1 MPRSEEFL
9 RPGERDVWRLGPRE
23 AMLFRAT
30 TGAAMQRRNFLQI
43 AGGLALAPSAA
54 LASEVNQHD
63 SDQAAIIRT
72 LIQWY
77 GAFGNPRVDRAYY
90 RSFLTDDYLL
100 LENGELLGIAG
111 DLALLEKLP
120 PDHTRTDRFDFRYIN
135 VDGDDAYAVY
145 FLESDMNDSKQ
156 GPRSRRWLES
166 AIFRSVDG
174 RWRAALLHSARISP
188 PNG

>member
-1 MPRSEEFL
+1 
-9 RPGERDVWRLGPRE
+9 
-23 AMLFRAT
+23 
-30 TGAAMQRRNFLQI
+30 MQRRNFLQI

-54 LASEVNQHD
+54 LASEVDQHET
-63 SDQAAIIRT
+63 DQAAIIRM
-72 LIQWY
+72 LVQWY
-77 GAFGNPRVDRAYY
+77 RAFGNPRVDRAYY

-145 FLESDMNDSKQ
+145 FLESDMNDSKT

-166 AIFRSVDG
+166 AILRREGG
-174 RWRAALLHSARISP
+174 RWRAALLHSTRISA
-188 PNG
+188 PNS